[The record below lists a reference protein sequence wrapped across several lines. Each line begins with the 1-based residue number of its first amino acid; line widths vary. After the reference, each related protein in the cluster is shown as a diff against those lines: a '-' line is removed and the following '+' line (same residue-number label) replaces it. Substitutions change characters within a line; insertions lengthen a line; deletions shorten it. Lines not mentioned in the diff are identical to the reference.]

1 MLLADFSSSSSSDF
15 QSQDICRDG
24 HPVPGRMCA
33 ASRMVARDQMEKVA
47 ARLVGWMDLRWLG
60 SALGKVAAYFC
71 TMLGWSTMKNP

>member
-1 MLLADFSSSSSSDF
+1 MLLADFNSNSDSDF

-47 ARLVGWMDLRWLG
+47 ARLVGFKMVGLG

>member
-1 MLLADFSSSSSSDF
+1 MLVADFNSNCDF

-47 ARLVGWMDLRWLG
+47 ARLVARMVWDQL
-60 SALGKVAAYFC
+60 
-71 TMLGWSTMKNP
+71 

>member
-1 MLLADFSSSSSSDF
+1 MLLADFNSNSVF

-47 ARLVGWMDLRWLG
+47 ARLVGWLDFRWLG
-60 SALGKVAAYFC
+60 SALGKVAAHHAW
-71 TMLGWSTMKNP
+71 LVNHEEPISHEP

>member
-1 MLLADFSSSSSSDF
+1 MLLADFSSSSDF

-47 ARLVGWMDLRWLG
+47 ARLVGCLLVGFQMVGISSREGGCILLHHAWLVG
-60 SALGKVAAYFC
+60 Q
-71 TMLGWSTMKNP
+71 P

>member
-1 MLLADFSSSSSSDF
+1 MLLADFSSSSDF

-47 ARLVGWMDLRWLG
+47 ARLVGWMDLRWL
-60 SALGKVAAYFC
+60 V
-71 TMLGWSTMKNP
+71 WDQI